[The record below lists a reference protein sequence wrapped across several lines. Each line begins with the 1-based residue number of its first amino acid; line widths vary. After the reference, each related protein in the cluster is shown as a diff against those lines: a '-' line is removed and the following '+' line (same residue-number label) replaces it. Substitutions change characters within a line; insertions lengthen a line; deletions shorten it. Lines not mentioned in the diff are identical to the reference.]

1 MWQLVTLLG
10 ALLIGYSFRRLPL
23 KASVLNRAL
32 FLIVVLILFV
42 MGYEFGSSTSDLWGQ
57 LALIGKNVLVFGG
70 LLFGF
75 NLLGANLILA
85 KENTNLRVNNQPLKK
100 ANYWQ
105 FAQESG
111 KYVLIIALGVIAGII
126 FKHPLSSLSQIINL
140 LLFILLFVIGH
151 QMRIGGVAL
160 KDAIFNTTGMKL
172 AAIIIVSS
180 LIAGVISALI
190 LNIPIGRGLMLSS
203 GFGWYTLSSILDS
216 QLINQDFGTTAFF
229 IDFSRELVAIIFLP
243 SLGRYFPVS
252 MVGYCGGT
260 AMDFSLPIIKQNL
273 HSNCVILAIS
283 SGMILSLAVPIL
295 IPLFAHF

>member
-1 MWQLVTLLG
+1 MWQLLTLLG
-10 ALLIGYSFRRLPL
+10 ALLIGYSVRKLPL
-23 KASVLNRAL
+23 KAQLLNQTL
-32 FLIVVLILFV
+32 FLIVILILFV

-75 NLLGANLILA
+75 NLFSANLILA
-85 KENTNLRVNNQPLKK
+85 KENRSLRVSNQTCKQ

-111 KYVLIIALGVIAGII
+111 KYVLIIALGVTTGLI
-126 FKHPLSSLSQIINL
+126 FKQPLSALAQIINL

-151 QMRIGGVAL
+151 QMRVGGVAL
-160 KDAIFNTTGMKL
+160 KDAIFNKTGIKL
-172 AAIIIVSS
+172 AATIIVSS
-180 LIAGVISALI
+180 LVAGIVAALI
-190 LNIPIGRGLMLSS
+190 LNIPLRQGLMLSS

-216 QLINQDFGTTAFF
+216 QLINQEFGTTAFF

-252 MVGYCGGT
+252 LVGYCGGT

-273 HSNCVILAIS
+273 HAQCVILAIS

>member
-1 MWQLVTLLG
+1 MWQLITLLG
-10 ALLIGYSFRRLPL
+10 ALLIGYSIRKLPL
-23 KASVLNRAL
+23 KAQVLNQVL

-42 MGYEFGSSTSDLWGQ
+42 MGYEFGSSTTNLWGQ
-57 LALIGKNVLVFGG
+57 LALIGKNVLVFGS

-85 KENTNLRVNNQPLKK
+85 KENRSLRVSNQTLKQ

-111 KYVLIIALGVIAGII
+111 KYGLSIAPGVIAGLI
-126 FKHPLSSLSQIINL
+126 FKQPLSALSQIINL

-151 QMRIGGVAL
+151 QMRVGGVAL
-160 KDAIFNTTGMKL
+160 KDAIFNKTGMKL

-180 LIAGVISALI
+180 LVAGIIAALI
-190 LNIPIGRGLMLSS
+190 LDIPLRQGLMLSS

-216 QLINQDFGTTAFF
+216 QLINQEFGTTAFF

-252 MVGYCGGT
+252 LVGYCGGT

-273 HSNCVILAIS
+273 HSSCVILAIS

>member
-10 ALLIGYSFRRLPL
+10 ALLIGYSIRRLPL

-85 KENTNLRVNNQPLKK
+85 KENTNLRVNNQSLKK

-160 KDAIFNTTGMKL
+160 KDAIFNTTGLKL
-172 AAIIIVSS
+172 AAIIIISS

-216 QLINQDFGTTAFF
+216 QLIHQDFGTTAFF

>member
-1 MWQLVTLLG
+1 MWQLFTLLG
-10 ALLIGYSFRRLPL
+10 ALLIGYSVRKLPL
-23 KASVLNRAL
+23 KAQLLNQTL
-32 FLIVVLILFV
+32 FLIVILILFV

-75 NLLGANLILA
+75 NLFSANLILA
-85 KENTNLRVNNQPLKK
+85 KENRSLRVSNQSLKK

-111 KYVLIIALGVIAGII
+111 KYVLIIALGVTAGLI
-126 FKHPLSSLSQIINL
+126 FKQPLSALAQIINL

-151 QMRIGGVAL
+151 QMRVGGVAL
-160 KDAIFNTTGMKL
+160 KDAIFNKTGMKL
-172 AAIIIVSS
+172 AATIIVSS
-180 LIAGVISALI
+180 LIAGIVAALI
-190 LNIPIGRGLMLSS
+190 LEIPLRQGLMLSS

-216 QLINQDFGTTAFF
+216 QLINQEFGTTAFF

-252 MVGYCGGT
+252 LVGYCGGT

-273 HSNCVILAIS
+273 HSQCVILAIS
-283 SGMILSLAVPIL
+283 SGMVLSLAVPIL